1 MLICKLHRGARA
13 PNIVDAVWSA
23 LPSSALWLLA
33 ARGVRAS
40 TLTLGDLAG
49 TQ

>member
-23 LPSSALWLLA
+23 LPSSALVDPRRF
-33 ARGVRAS
+33 ARGLEKLFTA
-40 TLTLGDLAG
+40 LAR
-49 TQ
+49 